1 MIQGEEELGHLT
13 REQCNVTQ
21 KCKDTEKQKVWKV

>member
-1 MIQGEEELGHLT
+1 MIQGEEELGHLI